1 MIGLLLSQWK
11 LVVIGLLVAAIGVQ
25 TWRIDRLHHDLDH
38 ARDRVNAA
46 QAATA
51 RCQNNRRTLETARSA
66 QNAAVAR
73 LGQESARH
81 LAEAQNAVRT
91 AQSGRVAAERRAAAL
106 MRPATGSTV
115 CERLQDVDRRVLES
129 LR

>member
-1 MIGLLLSQWK
+1 MITLLLSQWK
-11 LVVIGLLVAAIGVQ
+11 LVVIGLLVGAIGIQ
-25 TWRIDRLHHDLDH
+25 TWRIDRLHHDLDL
-38 ARDRVNAA
+38 AQNRVNAA
-46 QAATA
+46 QAETA
-51 RCQNNRRTLETARSA
+51 QCQANRQTLEAAIAS

-81 LAEAQNAVRT
+81 IAEAENAVRA
-91 AQSGRVAAERRAAAL
+91 AQSGRVAAERRAADL

-115 CERLQDVDRRVLES
+115 CERLQDVDRRVLEE

>member
-1 MIGLLLSQWK
+1 MITLLLSQWK
-11 LVVIGLLVAAIGVQ
+11 LVVIGLLVGAIGIQ
-25 TWRIDRLHHDLDH
+25 TWRIYRLHHDLDLAH
-38 ARDRVNAA
+38 NPVNAA
-46 QAATA
+46 QAETA
-51 RCQNNRRTLETARSA
+51 QCQANRQTLEAAIAS

-81 LAEAQNAVRT
+81 IAEAENAVRA
-91 AQSGRVAAERRAAAL
+91 AQSGRVAAERRAADL

-115 CERLQDVDRRVLES
+115 CERLQDVDRRVLEE

>member
-1 MIGLLLSQWK
+1 MIALLLSQWK
-11 LVVIGLLVAAIGVQ
+11 LVVIGLLVGAIGVQ

-46 QAATA
+46 QAETA
-51 RCQNNRRTLETARSA
+51 RCQANRRTLEGAIAT

-81 LAEAQNAVRT
+81 IAEAENAVRA
-91 AQSGRVAAERRAAAL
+91 AQSGRVAAERRAADL

-115 CERLQDVDRRVLES
+115 CERLQDVDRRVLEG